1 MRSIALMG
9 TAAAV
14 LTAVTLVA
22 APANAERVCRQV
34 CDGGVCK
41 SRCVERGDRLF
52 MQERDIHRRPGVE
65 LRRPGVDIDVHR
77 RRGVDIDVR
86 R

>member
-1 MRSIALMG
+1 
-9 TAAAV
+9 
-14 LTAVTLVA
+14 
-22 APANAERVCRQV
+22 
-34 CDGGVCK
+34 
-41 SRCVERGDRLF
+41 